1 MVEEEA
7 SRVWMSGGVMGAPNV
22 GIPGAYNMGNLN
34 NAFNNAYSN
43 FNVASGRMPTATGGV
58 NLQTPTGG
66 SLF

>member
-1 MVEEEA
+1 
-7 SRVWMSGGVMGAPNV
+7 MGAPNV